1 MQRTIRN
8 VENLLETILLAIAIH
23 GTAAS
28 RYNRLRVLVVRFH
41 AKHFHQSRQSPHQQL
56 SLIGASL
63 EALHE

>member
-1 MQRTIRN
+1 MQRTIWN
-8 VENLLETILLAIAIH
+8 VENLLETILQAMAIH

-28 RYNRLRVLVVRFH
+28 RYNLACVTVVRFL
-41 AKHFHQSRQSPHQQL
+41 AKHFHQLRQSPHLQL